1 MATRASAARGIGP
14 EAGSAK
20 QTTTSN
26 RRNER
31 SSVKTAANATSALKV
46 SATPKKNAGGA
57 NSESAGK
64 KAVTTGKTASG
75 IASAGSASSA
85 RKSTARK
92 AAAKSTA
99 GSELTAS
106 DAATG
111 RAVENPPRTKATRA
125 KATTAKATTAKATTA
140 KATTAKATTA
150 KATTAKATT
159 AKATA
164 AKGGVKPARERAA
177 AEQPAGRSEHPTKTS
192 VPSRTAS
199 DDPAQAA
206 PPGAAT
212 ARASSRRTSAPAGT
226 PASSPAQ
233 APVTAATTA
242 AEGATMAK
250 TADSKTAET
259 AGTKAGTGKA
269 PRARSAADTEKIRAA
284 LSDRRDELKTEYD
297 QTLSEI
303 AELQRDRLTD
313 SAGDDQADTGTKTFE
328 REQEISLANSILERI
343 TQVERALERLD
354 EGTYGWCERCG
365 SAIPVER
372 LAAFPSATLCVTCK
386 QLEERR

>member
-111 RAVENPPRTKATRA
+111 RAVENPPRT
-125 KATTAKATTAKATTA
+125 
-140 KATTAKATTA
+140 
-150 KATTAKATT
+150 T

-164 AKGGVKPARERAA
+164 AKGGVKPATARERAA